1 MYYYVET
8 NVIYKKEAE
17 IMIDKAD
24 LSDNVSIKISINE
37 FTSAYYN
44 SIYLFCLGRLG
55 NNEQDAYEVTN
66 NVFLVLCLKWE
77 SIDKHNTEGWLY
89 KTAKNK
95 IYEYRRENHKH
106 LSNLSDIDDFED
118 SLDISYNM
126 ESTVSEDDIEK
137 YKTDILNS
145 LKQEERELFNCYY
158 IQKKKYN
165 ELTNIYHINEGAL
178 RTRIARINKK
188 IRNMIK
194 NVIYLCILLLNIIC

>member
-1 MYYYVET
+1 MLKQMSY
-8 NVIYKKEAE
+8 IKEGAE

-37 FTSAYYN
+37 FASAYYN

-77 SIDKHNTEGWLY
+77 SIDKHNIEGWLY

-95 IYEYRRENHKH
+95 IYEYRRENYKH

-118 SLDISYNM
+118 CLDISYNI

-158 IQKKKYN
+158 IQKKNYG

-178 RTRIARINKK
+178 RTRITRINKK
-188 IRNMIK
+188 IRNIIK
-194 NVIYLCILLLNIIC
+194 NVIYLCILLLNIIL